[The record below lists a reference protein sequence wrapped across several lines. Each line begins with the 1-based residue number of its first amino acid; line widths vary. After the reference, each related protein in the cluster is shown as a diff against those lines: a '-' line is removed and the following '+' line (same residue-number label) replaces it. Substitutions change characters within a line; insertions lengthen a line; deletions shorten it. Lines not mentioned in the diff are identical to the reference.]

1 MKIIVQ
7 RVKNARVTN
16 DTIDNQINKGY
27 CLLVGVGQNSTEEDV
42 KVIARK
48 IAHAR
53 LFEDE
58 NDKLNLN
65 IQQVEGEILS
75 VSQFTIYADVKKG
88 NRPGFSNSKAP
99 EQAYHHLLLEL
110 LMLKNMNYKKVFMNY
125 KEDYIKN
132 LIKN

>member
-75 VSQFTIYADVKKG
+75 VSQFTIYTDVKKG
-88 NRPGFSNSKAP
+88 IDLDS
-99 EQAYHHLLLEL
+99 QI
-110 LMLKNMNYKKVFMNY
+110 LKLQNKLKT
-125 KEDYIKN
+125 YIKN

>member
-75 VSQFTIYADVKKG
+75 VSQFTIYADVKRG
-88 NRPGFSNSKAP
+88 IDLDS
-99 EQAYHHLLLEL
+99 QI
-110 LMLKNMNYKKVFMNY
+110 LKLQNKLKT
-125 KEDYIKN
+125 YIKN
-132 LIKN
+132 LIKRIRRLWLNCQNR